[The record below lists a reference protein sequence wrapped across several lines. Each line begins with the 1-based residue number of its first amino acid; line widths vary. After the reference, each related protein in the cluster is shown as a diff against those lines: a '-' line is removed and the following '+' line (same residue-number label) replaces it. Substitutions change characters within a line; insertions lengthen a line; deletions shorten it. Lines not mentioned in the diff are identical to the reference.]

1 MDIITQAALGAALAT
16 AVAPTHQR
24 RLAAG
29 IGLVAGILAD
39 FDALIQSGSDPLLV
53 LDFHR
58 HFTHALAF
66 VPFGALLA
74 SLILWP
80 FLRRRLGFAALY
92 GYSFAGYALS
102 GLLDACTSY
111 GTHLWLPFSQER
123 VAWNLIAVVDPLF
136 TLLLLI
142 PLLLTLRRPASLAVR
157 IGLLL
162 AAAYL
167 GTGYLQQ
174 QRVSE
179 QMQTIAMARGHIPER
194 LTVKPTLANLLLWRS
209 LYMHDGKV
217 WADATHAG
225 FVLRHYP
232 GDSAALFTQAAP
244 TERAADIERFRH
256 FADNWLV
263 ETQPGFIGDARYAML
278 TTAIDPIWGIRWNAE
293 GRLEFITRH
302 TMSPAMRKQWLAM
315 LMGRD
320 VATGE
325 TATAP
330 MAVPPGKH

>member
-1 MDIITQAALGAALAT
+1 MDIVTQAALGAALAT
-16 AVAPTHQR
+16 AAAPTQQR
-24 RLAAG
+24 RIAAG

-39 FDALIQSGSDPLLV
+39 FDALIQSGNDPLLV

-74 SLILWP
+74 SVILWP

-142 PLLLTLRRPASLAVR
+142 PLLLTLRRPASPAVR

-162 AAAYL
+162 AATYL
-167 GTGYLQQ
+167 GMGYLQQ
-174 QRVSE
+174 KRVSE
-179 QMQTIAMARGHIPER
+179 QMQVIAMTRGHTPER

-209 LYMHDGKV
+209 LYVHDGKV

-225 FVLRHYP
+225 FTLRHYP
-232 GDSAALFTQAAP
+232 GESLQLFTQTAP
-244 TERAADIERFRH
+244 PGRAADIERFRR

-278 TTAIDPIWGIRWNAE
+278 PTAIEPIWGIRWNAE
-293 GRLEFITRH
+293 EKLEFITRH
-302 TMSPAMRKQWLAM
+302 SMTPDMRQRWLTMLIGNTDLPA
-315 LMGRD
+315 
-320 VATGE
+320 
-325 TATAP
+325 P
-330 MAVPPGKH
+330 

>member
-16 AVAPTHQR
+16 AVAPAYQR
-24 RLAAG
+24 RVAAG
-29 IGLVAGILAD
+29 IGLFAGTLAD

-66 VPFGALLA
+66 VPLGALLA

-80 FLRRRLGFAALY
+80 FLRRRLGFVPLY
-92 GYSFAGYALS
+92 GYSLAGYALS

-111 GTHLWLPFSQER
+111 GTHLWLPLSQQR
-123 VAWNLIAVVDPLF
+123 VAWNLIAVIDPLF

-142 PLLLTLRRPASLAVR
+142 PLLLTLRRPASPAVR

-162 AAAYL
+162 AAIYL
-167 GTGYLQQ
+167 GMGYLQQ

-194 LTVKPTLANLLLWRS
+194 LTVKPTLGNLLLWRS
-209 LYMHDGKV
+209 LYIHDGKV
-217 WADATHAG
+217 WADATQAG
-225 FVLRHYP
+225 FSLRHYP
-232 GDSAALFTQAAP
+232 GSSAPLFKPSSA
-244 TERAADIERFRH
+244 EHAADIERFRH
-256 FADNWLV
+256 FADDWLV
-263 ETQPGFIGDARYAML
+263 ETQPGFIGDARYSML
-278 TTAIDPIWGIRWNAE
+278 PTAIDPIWGIRWNAD
-293 GRLEFITRH
+293 GKLEFITRH
-302 TMSPAMRKQWLAM
+302 TMTPAMRQHWLAM

-320 VATGE
+320 ATIGE
-325 TATAP
+325 TAPAP
-330 MAVPPGKH
+330 MAVPPDKR